1 MAGDTY
7 LNAKNIRPAEISR
20 QIVEV
25 NGYSAINEVG
35 WRKCCLL
42 LKEGRTKLHDEAPS
56 GRPSLVVDD
65 LKENIPILHQVS
77 VTCFS
82 S

>member
-1 MAGDTY
+1 LHGATIKI
-7 LNAKNIRPAEISR
+7 AKNIRPAEISR
-20 QIVEV
+20 QIFKV
-25 NGYSAINEVG
+25 NGYGGINEVG
-35 WRKCCLL
+35 WRKWRLL
-42 LKEGRTKLHDEAPS
+42 LKEDRTKLHDEVPS

-65 LKENIPILHQVS
+65 LKENVPILHQVS